1 MLTGRVEID
10 DASLGGERAGT
21 PGRGSENQVPFVA
34 AVQTLADGQPQKV
47 CFKAMRFT
55 QAGIQDGARRVLA
68 PEAEV

>member
-1 MLTGRVEID
+1 
-10 DASLGGERAGT
+10 
-21 PGRGSENQVPFVA
+21 VA